1 MDLQICR
8 EILQSCLA
16 AAQELN
22 LKSDPFTEEATKKLA
37 NLMPVQISPKT
48 GRLQE
53 WIEDYD
59 EPEPGHRHMSHLFGL
74 HPGTQITAESNPE
87 MFKAAR
93 KSLEH
98 RLANGGGGTGW
109 SRAWLVNFFARLAD
123 PKGVQEHLD
132 LLFIKSTQNNLLDS
146 HPPFQID
153 GNFGATAGIAEA
165 LIQSHELD
173 EEGIR
178 IVRIIPALP
187 TTWTSGSLKGIKARG
202 GLTLGFVWRDSQV
215 VEVNVRASK
224 PISFHL
230 RTPLVDQSLTLR
242 ANESISIRY

>member
-8 EILQSCLA
+8 EILQRCLA
-16 AAQELN
+16 ASNELRIKPGAFEQEAQQ
-22 LKSDPFTEEATKKLA
+22 KLA
-37 NLMPVQISPKT
+37 KLMPVQISPKT

-74 HPGTQITAESNPE
+74 HPGTQITASSNPE
-87 MFKAAR
+87 MLEAAR

-123 PKGVQEHLD
+123 SRGVQEHLD

-165 LIQSHELD
+165 LVQSHESNTA
-173 EEGIR
+173 GVR
-178 IVRIIPALP
+178 IVRILPALP
-187 TTWTSGSLKGIKARG
+187 TTWAHGSVRGMKARG
-202 GLTLGFVWRDSQV
+202 GLELRIVWENRRVSTVEIKASFGTQFVL
-215 VEVNVRASK
+215 
-224 PISFHL
+224 I
-230 RTPLVDQSLTLR
+230 
-242 ANESISIRY
+242 ANGAEREFRLKRGEMKLLKF